1 MNICMVKALG
11 FVNLRKSRVKKLQF
25 SVAQYVVTH
34 LFFPH
39 AQHM

>member
-11 FVNLRKSRVKKLQF
+11 FVNLRQF